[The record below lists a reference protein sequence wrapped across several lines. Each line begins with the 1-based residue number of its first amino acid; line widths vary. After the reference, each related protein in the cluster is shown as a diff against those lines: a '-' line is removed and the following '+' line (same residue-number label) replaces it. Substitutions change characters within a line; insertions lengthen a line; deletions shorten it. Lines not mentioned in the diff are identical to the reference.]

1 MYLSVMGVSISVIAS
16 RLPMYSNSIHYIS
29 TPVKFYRFFTDLA
42 LYGKMLL
49 TMARINQKKY
59 KNAVLFFAKKIQNG
73 TLGKLKMMK
82 LLYFLDFDF
91 FEKFG
96 RPITGDEYLR
106 FENGPVPRMGEKIL
120 KEMNGKEIKI
130 TKRKVAEGYN
140 DQMHIEALEEFDVN
154 VFEKE
159 ELLMLEEIASK
170 WEKFTGAEKKNASH
184 GEAPWIATKPDDVID
199 YNLALYRNKY
209 GEMAKV

>member
-1 MYLSVMGVSISVIAS
+1 
-16 RLPMYSNSIHYIS
+16 
-29 TPVKFYRFFTDLA
+29 
-42 LYGKMLL
+42 
-49 TMARINQKKY
+49 MAKINQKKY
-59 KNAVLFFAKKIQNG
+59 KNAVLFFARKIQNG

-96 RPITGDEYLR
+96 RSITGDEYLR
-106 FENGPVPRMGEKIL
+106 FENGPVPHMGEKIL

-130 TKRKVAEGYN
+130 TKRKVGEGYN
-140 DQMHIEALEEFDVN
+140 DQMHIEALTDFDVN

-170 WEKFTGAEKKNASH
+170 WEKFTGAEMKNASH